1 MREPELRQDP
11 MTKDWVIIAPVRA
24 KRSHSREIT
33 PHTQAATP
41 DHHCPFCLG
50 NEALTPPEVYRD
62 ADPEGSWLVRVVP
75 NKFAALSPSA
85 GATRKEGFFRTAPG
99 IGYHEVIIETPN
111 HAGDISEMSRE
122 HVARILLAYR
132 ERQRKLSEDSRV
144 RFVVVFRNHGERAG
158 TSLVHP
164 HSQLVATAVV
174 PALIRRKHEM
184 AERYFDDTGRCVY
197 CDVRDAEIADGSRL
211 IEDTDPFAVFAPF
224 ASRSPFEM
232 WILPHEMRAS
242 FALAT
247 DGELDSLA
255 CILRRCLRRL
265 RACCG
270 DVDYNYVIHS
280 CPRKDEDE
288 EYYLWHVQIVPRL
301 SEPAGFEIGSG
312 MYINTVAPEIAA
324 QQLRSASLGE

>member
-1 MREPELRQDP
+1 MQESELRQDP
-11 MTKDWVIIAPVRA
+11 MTKDWVVIAPVRQ
-24 KRSHSREIT
+24 KRPHSRKV
-33 PHTQAATP
+33 PPNNQSATP
-41 DHHCPFCLG
+41 DHACPFCLG

-62 ADPEGSWLVRVVP
+62 TDTEGSWLVRVVP
-75 NKFAALSPSA
+75 NKFAALWPSTS
-85 GATRKEGFFRTAPG
+85 ATRKDGFFRRAPG
-99 IGYHEVIIETPN
+99 LGYHEVIIETPN
-111 HAGDISEMSRE
+111 HAEDISEMSPD
-122 HVARILLAYR
+122 HIARVLLAYR
-132 ERQRKLSEDSRV
+132 ERYRKLSEDSRV
-144 RFVVVFRNHGERAG
+144 GFVVIFRNHGERAG

-164 HSQLVATAVV
+164 HSQLVATTVV
-174 PALIRRKHEM
+174 PALIRRKHEI

-211 IEDTDPFAVFAPF
+211 VEDTELFAVFAPF

-232 WILPHEMRAS
+232 WIVPHAMRPS

-247 DGELDSLA
+247 DDELDGLA
-255 CILRRCLRRL
+255 RSLRRCLRRL

-288 EYYLWHVQIVPRL
+288 EYYLWHLQIVPRL

-312 MYINTVAPEIAA
+312 MYINTVAPELAA
-324 QQLRSASLGE
+324 QQLRTASVGE